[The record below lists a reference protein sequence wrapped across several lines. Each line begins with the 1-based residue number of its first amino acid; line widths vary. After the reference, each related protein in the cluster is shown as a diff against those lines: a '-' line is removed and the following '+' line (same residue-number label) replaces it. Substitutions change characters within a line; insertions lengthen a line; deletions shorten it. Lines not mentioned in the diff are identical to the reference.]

1 MKCALHN
8 KMKILTK
15 RNKIKHTEKAL
26 DKRWQSSA
34 FIVK

>member
-1 MKCALHN
+1 LQN
-8 KMKILTK
+8 KTKILRK

-26 DKRWQSSA
+26 DKRWLSSA